1 MSEATNVDHTAPAC
15 HAGAEFFDSSFD
27 ARRIVRAETMRVV
40 ICAGVIGACIAWFLL
55 RRGIDVIVV

>member
-15 HAGAEFFDSSFD
+15 HAGAEFFDGSFD
-27 ARRIVRAETMRVV
+27 AKRIVRAETVV